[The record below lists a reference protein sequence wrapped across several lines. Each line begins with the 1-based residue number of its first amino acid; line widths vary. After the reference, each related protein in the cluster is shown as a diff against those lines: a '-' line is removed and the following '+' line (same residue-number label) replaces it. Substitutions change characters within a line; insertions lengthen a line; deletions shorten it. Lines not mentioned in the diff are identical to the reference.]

1 MPALLAQVPLLYQSA
16 WGLPVAAPVPL
27 EGSSGGFQPPTTE
40 EFFPPQIFGVGTLW
54 GPTRINLIALIM
66 TLVLVAFFWAAFR
79 KPAIVPGKL
88 QSLGEMAVDL
98 VQTQVVE
105 QILGTR
111 GKGYLPLLTTIFW
124 MVLAFNLAG
133 IVPLLNI
140 AATSVIAV
148 PLLLAVVAYV
158 VFNGSGIKEHGFGKY
173 LQMNL
178 VPPGLPAPIYLLV
191 TPIEFVSTFVL
202 RPVTL
207 TIRLLANMISGHL
220 LLVLFFGATSYFLFE
235 SQGLLKAVAVPSY
248 AMGFVFTLFELL
260 VAFLQ
265 ALIFTLLTAIYINGA
280 ISHEH

>member
-1 MPALLAQVPLLYQSA
+1 MPALLAQAPLLYKSA
-16 WGLPVAAPVPL
+16 LGLSLVAPMS
-27 EGSSGGFQPPTTE
+27 GDGGSGGFEAPTTD
-40 EFFPPQIFGVGTLW
+40 EFFPPQIFGVGTFW
-54 GPTRINLIALIM
+54 GPTRINLIALVM
-66 TLVLVAFFWAAFR
+66 TLVLVGFFWAAFR
-79 KPAIVPGKL
+79 KPSIVPSKV

-111 GKGYLPLLTTIFW
+111 GRAYLPLLTTIFW
-124 MVLAFNLAG
+124 MVMAFNLAG
-133 IVPLLNI
+133 IMPFLNI

-158 VFNGSGIKEHGFGKY
+158 VFNGSGIKEHGLGKY
-173 LQMNL
+173 LKMNL
-178 VPPGLPAPIYLLV
+178 LPPGLPAPIYLLV

-207 TIRLLANMISGHL
+207 TIRLLANMVSGHL

-235 SQGLLKAVAVPSY
+235 AQGLLKAVSVASY